1 MSKITLIGADFC
13 RPCKYLKE
21 NIAEWAKSVE
31 CDIPIIFEE
40 WSEDK
45 HFIKKLPTLVYTYEG
60 LERQRLEGTNE
71 KQVKVWLM
79 NSSAYNQ
86 FSLFGFED

>member
-13 RPCKYLKE
+13 KPCKYLKA

-31 CDIPIIFEE
+31 CEIPINFEE
-40 WSEDK
+40 YDEDR
-45 HFIKKLPTLVYTYEG
+45 HHVHKLPTLVYTYEG

-71 KQVKVWLM
+71 KQVKIWLM